1 MKTDIDHK
9 AHDLR
14 EGVPAIL
21 PGVGKDCEFAGQP
34 PHTYAADPTLIAL
47 PKDSFGQTAK

>member
-9 AHDLR
+9 GARPARRRSRDPARRGQGLR
-14 EGVPAIL
+14 V
-21 PGVGKDCEFAGQP
+21 AGQP

-47 PKDSFGQTAK
+47 PRDSFGQTAK